1 MYKGTKRAAQRMSRP
16 CVIEITALNDH
27 TSVAIYR
34 LYFYAISEL
43 RLQRYNKLI
52 NCARVVQRKNAIYAN
67 LAQMADDL
75 YLKKCVI
82 SGVALQILLIFSE

>member
-52 NCARVVQRKNAIYAN
+52 NCARKKAN
-67 LAQMADDL
+67 
-75 YLKKCVI
+75 KCHLCEFGTNGI
-82 SGVALQILLIFSE
+82 CFRELH